1 MWEKIKRA
9 LGCTAYLGVLLG
21 IFALVSY
28 LAFSQFVRRGVTRTP
43 DLFGLP
49 EAEATALVSDQGLR
63 LEWAADEERF
73 HDEVPKSHVLAQ
85 DPQAGT
91 LLKRGRV
98 VRVIPS
104 KGPQRIDVPSLAG
117 QSLQA
122 AQVELAAAGLRVGRT
137 LEVQSIEGAAG
148 TVVAQDPQEGAKVEL
163 DAAVDLFLS
172 RGSRATTFVMP
183 DLVYMPY
190 EQVKDFFEARGF
202 RLGRISYATYE
213 GIPPGTVL
221 RQFPLPGH
229 PIGRGDVISLGVT
242 PLPEEAYDYV
252 PETTDPDSASEESN
266 TGEGTS

>member
-1 MWEKIKRA
+1 MWRKFLRA
-9 LGCTAYLGVLLG
+9 LGCTAYLGILLG

-49 EAEATALVSDQGLR
+49 ESEALALVSDQGLR
-63 LEWAADEERF
+63 LEWLAEEERF
-73 HDEVPKSHVLAQ
+73 HDEVPKAHVLTQ
-85 DPQAGT
+85 EPRAGT
-91 LLKRGRV
+91 LVKRGRT

-104 KGPQRIDVPSLAG
+104 KGPQRIDVPPLAG

-137 LEVQSIEGAAG
+137 LEIHSNVGAAG
-148 TVVAQDPQEGAKVEL
+148 TVVAQDPPEGAKVEI
-163 DAAVDLFLS
+163 DAAVDLFLA
-172 RGSRATTFVMP
+172 RGNGAATYVMP

-190 EQVKDFFEARGF
+190 EKVKKFFETRGF
-202 RLGRISYATYE
+202 RLGRVSYATYE

-221 RQFPLPGH
+221 RQYPLPGY
-229 PIGRGDVISLGVT
+229 PIGPGEVISLGVT

-252 PETTDPDSASEESN
+252 PADVDPDSASAESN
-266 TGEGTS
+266 TGEGMP